1 MIFQFHSQDTII
13 SILIRLITR
22 GKFNHVSIRSGKYV
36 YEAHIKKGV
45 IKTLYSK
52 WDNSTVVECIEIKS
66 KREKEVVKFLN
77 QQVGKKY
84 DLTGIIAFLS
94 IFAKPRKGYF
104 YCSELAMVAFAKLF
118 GCNGEIQN
126 QKVSPQLFHD
136 IIEIKRK

>member
-45 IKTLYSK
+45 TKTLYSK

-84 DLTGIIAFLS
+84 DLSGVLSFLS
-94 IFAKPRKGYF
+94 IVTKPKLGKWF
-104 YCSELAMVAFAKLF
+104 CSELGAVAYDKLRGKNVNF
-118 GCNGEIQN
+118 DN
-126 QKVSPQLFHD
+126 QKISPDFLYK
-136 IIEIKRK
+136 IIKSK